1 MAIATDAPPPPPDPE
16 ESEVPENSGALTDPL
31 DVLLHEVR
39 QHLKDVGYERPN
51 ERPRREA
58 S

>member
-1 MAIATDAPPPPPDPE
+1 MATATNAPPPPPDPE
-16 ESEVPENSGALTDPL
+16 ESEAPENSGELTDPL

>member
-1 MAIATDAPPPPPDPE
+1 MSAK
-16 ESEVPENSGALTDPL
+16 SGELTDPL

>member
-1 MAIATDAPPPPPDPE
+1 MATATDAPPPPPDPE
-16 ESEVPENSGALTDPL
+16 DRETPPEKGELIDPL

-39 QHLKDVGYERPN
+39 QHLRDVGYERPN

>member
-1 MAIATDAPPPPPDPE
+1 MANATDAPPPPPDPE
-16 ESEVPENSGALTDPL
+16 ESDVPVNAGELIDPL

>member
-1 MAIATDAPPPPPDPE
+1 MANATATPPPPPDPE
-16 ESEVPENSGALTDPL
+16 EGEVPVHSGELIDPL